1 MGPCCSIFSCLCSVD
16 HCLSCFVRCLKVF
29 ALSVLPPFI
38 TLWYAQIFPGQICT
52 IHRNIFHSWSRW
64 ILPNQ
69 YTWSRSSLCCCYCLP
84 TMCHVNYLYFYVL
97 FIQIS
102 TLLRSCYVYLYLWT
116 NTFPVDVWRQ
126 IGCYKTTPPSP
137 TMCNWRTDTI
147 NKMLS
152 PISCDIFTF
161 LEWCFPEVNIHLMF
175 ITWQSLFT
183 TCVVWC
189 INNLSD

>member
-1 MGPCCSIFSCLCSVD
+1 
-16 HCLSCFVRCLKVF
+16 
-29 ALSVLPPFI
+29 
-38 TLWYAQIFPGQICT
+38 
-52 IHRNIFHSWSRW
+52 
-64 ILPNQ
+64 
-69 YTWSRSSLCCCYCLP
+69 
-84 TMCHVNYLYFYVL
+84 MCHVNYLYFYVL
-97 FIQIS
+97 FIQIIMCC
-102 TLLRSCYVYLYLWT
+102 TLLRNCYFYLYLWT

-189 INNLSD
+189 INNLPDLKHPHKCSLTITKTEMHLGGRVVLWGWKHLLQIWTYEIFLKKNNQ